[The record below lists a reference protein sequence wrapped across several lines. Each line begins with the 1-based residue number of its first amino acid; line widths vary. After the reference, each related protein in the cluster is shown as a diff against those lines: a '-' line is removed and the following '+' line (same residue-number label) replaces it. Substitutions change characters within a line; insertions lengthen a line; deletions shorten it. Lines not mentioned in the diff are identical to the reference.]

1 MMRNAA
7 LIVCVTALLAA
18 CATAPEGVT
27 ARSQLPGKWD
37 WEKSEPRC
45 GDAAGTFSFSPDGR
59 QVRVNVPA
67 AKDLGTGTSGRD
79 VVYEV
84 LAEEGKTMRLR
95 AVGETRKTDAGVPV
109 EWNLLMLNAD
119 TFCWR
124 RTDWKAGACT
134 ALLKRCAT

>member
-45 GDAAGTFSFSPDGR
+45 GDAAGAFSFSPDGR
-59 QVRVNVPA
+59 QVRVN
-67 AKDLGTGTSGRD
+67 D

-84 LAEEGKTMRLR
+84 LADEGKTMRLR

-134 ALLKRCAT
+134 ALLQRCPGP

>member
-45 GDAAGTFSFSPDGR
+45 GDAAGAFSFSPDGR
-59 QVRVNVPA
+59 QVRVN
-67 AKDLGTGTSGRD
+67 D

-84 LAEEGKTMRLR
+84 LADEGKTMRLR

-109 EWNLLMLNAD
+109 EWDLLMLNAD

-134 ALLKRCAT
+134 TLLKRCAT